1 MKFEGKILIIGLG
14 AVSRCTIPVLLKH
27 LEMPRQNITV
37 MDFAELGDAPSEV
50 VSAGCNFVSDRLTR
64 DNLGHK
70 LAQYVGKGDII
81 VDLAWNIDC
90 GEIIEWCHKRG
101 VRYVNTSV
109 EVWDPY
115 EGAAERHPAHR
126 TLYWRHM
133 RLRERM
139 ASWKVQRGPTAIL
152 DHGANPGLVQHFTK
166 QALHDIAA
174 RWLVEFPTE
183 CERRDLIA
191 DASKH
196 ARYNELAMLL
206 GVKTIHVS
214 ERDTQISQ
222 RPKEVGEFVNTW
234 SIEGF
239 REEGIAPCEMGWG
252 THERT
257 VPPRAC
263 FHDEGP
269 QNQICLAQMGCR
281 TWVRS
286 WVPYSEIVG
295 MVIRHG
301 EAFSISEHLTVRNEY
316 KVPIYRPTVH
326 YAYCPCDQAIV
337 SMHELHMRN
346 YDLQPKLRIM
356 NDDIINGS
364 DILGVLLMGH
374 DFKSWWIGSL
384 LDIDESRRLVPHQNA
399 TTLQVACSVM
409 AAVMYMIENP
419 REGVLL
425 PDQLPYDYILK
436 HAKPYLGTF
445 KSEPADWDPLRNW
458 SHLYERYGAPRPKD
472 EDMWQFNSFLM
483 NNISGNGY

>member
-1 MKFEGKILIIGLG
+1 MI
-14 AVSRCTIPVLLKH
+14 SP
-27 LEMPRQNITV
+27 P
-37 MDFAELGDAPSEV
+37 
-50 VSAGCNFVSDRLTR
+50 AG
-64 DNLGHK
+64 
-70 LAQYVGKGDII
+70 
-81 VDLAWNIDC
+81 
-90 GEIIEWCHKRG
+90 
-101 VRYVNTSV
+101 
-109 EVWDPY
+109 
-115 EGAAERHPAHR
+115 
-126 TLYWRHM
+126 WR
-133 RLRERM
+133 
-139 ASWKVQRGPTAIL
+139 SFQ
-152 DHGANPGLVQHFTK
+152 
-166 QALHDIAA
+166 
-174 RWLVEFPTE
+174 TE

-301 EAFSISEHLTVRNEY
+301 EAFSISEYLTVRNEY

-326 YAYCPCDQAIV
+326 YAYCPLRPGDREHARTAHAELRSAAQAPH
-337 SMHELHMRN
+337 HERRHHQR
-346 YDLQPKLRIM
+346 LRYP
-356 NDDIINGS
+356 
-364 DILGVLLMGH
+364 
-374 DFKSWWIGSL
+374 
-384 LDIDESRRLVPHQNA
+384 RR
-399 TTLQVACSVM
+399 
-409 AAVMYMIENP
+409 
-419 REGVLL
+419 
-425 PDQLPYDYILK
+425 
-436 HAKPYLGTF
+436 
-445 KSEPADWDPLRNW
+445 PAD
-458 SHLYERYGAPRPKD
+458 GA
-472 EDMWQFNSFLM
+472 
-483 NNISGNGY
+483 